1 MKRALSVSTL
11 AKYIVILIAG
21 TGVFLSAASTYLFFL
36 ASNSQDAWR
45 TYQHA
50 SATRARAVNS
60 VVSAMGYGGMI
71 HQFKNFVLR
80 QDAARVRKVESAAGG
95 VLGALDNLEAIG
107 GSAQE
112 LAAIEEIRAVVT
124 NYLQAL
130 DTAESLV
137 SMGITARELD
147 AQVKIDDGPALAG
160 LDLLF
165 SNVQAE
171 DLGGTATKSVHLVA
185 LRRALGYGGMI
196 HQFKNYVL
204 RQDAARVAKVEAS
217 IQAAREALTAY
228 GSFPLDTREVEALA
242 GIASV
247 IEAYEAGLA
256 KVQGLSASGATPEEV
271 DGVVKVSDGPAL
283 DGMRML
289 ERVVSEETAL
299 ARMLLEDKLATTR
312 FLTLLA
318 AIWVI
323 VSSLIASVICAR
335 VVLFMIARPAQKIA
349 HEINKLAEGDTD
361 IDVDRLVQDTEIGA
375 IAKSALA
382 FRENILETR
391 RMEAEKREADQREK
405 ALLKR
410 NVAAEREARE
420 EAART
425 AEAER
430 RQLAE
435 FEAVQAGI
443 GQIMTQAIRGN
454 FSARA
459 DVQVSDPKLQNLVE
473 AVNSLL
479 GGVEASLNTTGDVL
493 KELAQ
498 GNLRTRMEGE
508 FEGVFAELQGN
519 MNRTLETL
527 ETMVEEV
534 SSSAQTVSMKS
545 DEIQAS
551 AEDLARR
558 TEKSAAGL
566 EEAAAAMDEISATVQ
581 SVSENIASTST
592 AATTAEE
599 NARASAVVAERAVS
613 SLDEASQTTRDI
625 NKIVGVIEDISF
637 QINLL
642 ALNAGVEAAR
652 AGESGRG
659 FAVVASEVRA
669 LAQRSADAVGEIS
682 TVIANSTQAVDKS
695 VAMVAEAMA
704 AVSEVTDA
712 IVRISKQTAEA
723 ADAVDQ
729 QAIGL
734 SEVNAV
740 IGELDGTTQ
749 VNATMFEQVNATSHM
764 LRSEASMLEKALAR
778 FNSGGPEAAADADWQ
793 AVETA
798 VTEDC
803 RDAASP

>member
-45 TYQHA
+45 SYQHA
-50 SATRARAVNS
+50 SATRARAMDS

-71 HQFKNFVLR
+71 HQFKNYVLR

-95 VLGALDNLEAIG
+95 VLGALQNLEAIG
-107 GSAQE
+107 GSIRE
-112 LAAIEEIRAVVT
+112 IAAIEEIRTVVIA
-124 NYLQAL
+124 YLQAL

-137 SMGITARELD
+137 AMGVTARELD

-165 SNVQAE
+165 TNVQAE

-204 RQDAARVAKVEAS
+204 RQDAARVAKVEANIMS
-217 IQAAREALTAY
+217 AREALAAY
-228 GSFPLDTREVEALA
+228 ATFPLDAREREALA
-242 GIASV
+242 GIGSV
-247 IEAYEAGLA
+247 IDAYEVGLG
-256 KVQGLSASGATPEEV
+256 KVQDLAASGASPEEV
-271 DGVVKVSDGPAL
+271 DGVVKVTDSPAL

-299 ARMLLEDKLATTR
+299 ARAQLDDKLAKTR

-323 VSSLIASVICAR
+323 VSSIIASIICAR
-335 VVLFMIARPAQKIA
+335 VVLFMIAKPAQRIA

-361 IDVDRLVQDTEIGA
+361 IDVDRMVQDTEIGA

-382 FRENILETR
+382 FRENILDTR
-391 RMEAEKREADQREK
+391 RMEAEKHEADQREK
-405 ALLKR
+405 ALLER

-425 AEAER
+425 AAAER
-430 RQLAE
+430 KQLAE
-435 FEAVQAGI
+435 FEAVQTGI
-443 GQIMTQAIRGN
+443 GDIMSEAIRGN

-459 DVQVSDPKLQNLVE
+459 EVQVSDPNLRNLVE

-479 GGVEASLNTTGDVL
+479 GGVEKSLNSTGDVL
-493 KELAQ
+493 KELAR

-508 FEGVFAELQGN
+508 YEGVFAELQGN
-519 MNRTLETL
+519 MNQTLETL
-527 ETMVEEV
+527 ETMVDEI
-534 SSSAQTVSMKS
+534 STSGQTVSMKS
-545 DEIQAS
+545 DEIQTS
-551 AEDLARR
+551 ADDLARR

-581 SVSENIASTST
+581 SVSENIASAST
-592 AATTAEE
+592 AAATAEE

-613 SLDEASQTTRDI
+613 SLDEASQTTRNI
-625 NKIVGVIEDISF
+625 NQIVGVIEDIAF

-682 TVIANSTQAVDKS
+682 SVIADSTQAVDKS
-695 VAMVAEAMA
+695 VAMVAEAME
-704 AVSEVTDA
+704 AVGEVTDA
-712 IVRISKQTAEA
+712 IVKISKQTSEA

-740 IGELDGTTQ
+740 ISDLDGTTQ
-749 VNATMFEQVNATSHM
+749 VNAAMFEQVNATSQT
-764 LRSEASMLEKALAR
+764 LRSEATMLDKALAR
-778 FNSGGPEAAADADWQ
+778 FNADTPENAADAEWEAAQSDV
-793 AVETA
+793 AA
-798 VTEDC
+798 
-803 RDAASP
+803 DARITVMR